1 METSS
6 NGLFGRIY
14 DGYFDGDPQWFSSAI
29 PASGYNTEI
38 RTDFNIPIG
47 VAPNGFSYEW
57 FGYFKPLSAEGYIE
71 DDFTFNVGSDD
82 SMFMWIGDN
91 ALTGNFTAENRLLS
105 AFGGASSSPIA
116 LRADTYYPVRIQWGH
131 PLEPTASA
139 LNIQAN
145 PSLRMANDFSGNNLF
160 YNTDATWTLYRGFY
174 IRINQLLDSGD
185 PSTNQIVFSNSSSA
199 PVGQNRTED
208 TNNDDFYVSGIN
220 GANTVAIVNLYGSS
234 EEVPIPLTYIK
245 NFAHTYIDNVLYN
258 GNALRTGLEDIN
270 IAFYTNSNLLSSS
283 MPEGTLFDSFE
294 FNEIQAVYQDPDG
307 GAVFYFDGNTG
318 LIDSYN
324 NINIDLVLPGSGYL
338 VDAEIVIAGNVLG
351 GTTPTNDAT
360 ITVTSVTPDNGID
373 GWNITGTPN
382 SQAVPSWFIT
392 DGNDDIYDS
401 GNYLGTNRSRCT
413 FTASTNS
420 NSQLVVTNVAEGELM
435 PHQSVWIEEAGEDS
449 GLFTTILWQISGTQG
464 KEGLYAAG
472 GYNYPPS
479 NLSSKVR
486 YANAIHYGV
495 NQDRDGSDI
504 FGTGST
510 YGSMYVNSIFSM
522 VAVNADISAFYY
534 NGESGADGSGEKL
547 LTPFAPHVPTCDP
560 RFDVHSTEREC
571 GEKRFRRLF
580 ALGYF

>member
-1 METSS
+1 MKPTAL
-6 NGLFGRIY
+6 GLFGRAY
-14 DGYFDGDPQWFSSAI
+14 QGYFDGDPQWFSTATFTGS
-29 PASGYNTEI
+29 SEI
-38 RTDFNIPIG
+38 RNEFNIPIG

-57 FGYFKPLSAEGYIE
+57 FGYFKPLSAEGYIQ
-71 DDFTFNVGSDD
+71 DDFTFSVSSDD
-82 SMFMWIGDN
+82 EMYMWIGDV
-91 ALTGNFTAENRLLS
+91 AISGYTVENRLLS
-105 AFGGASSSPIA
+105 AYGSEQSAPIA
-116 LRADTYYPVRIQWGH
+116 LRADTYYPVRVQWGH
-131 PLEPTASA
+131 PVEPTSSA
-139 LNIQAN
+139 LSIAAN
-145 PSLRMANDFSGNNLF
+145 PALRQANDFTAGNLF
-160 YNTDATWTLYRGFY
+160 HDSDATWTLYRGFY

-185 PSTNQIVFSNSSSA
+185 PSTNQIVFSNSPSA

-220 GANTVAIVNLYGSS
+220 GANTVAIVNLYGDS

-245 NFAHTYIDNVLYN
+245 NFAHAYIDNVLYN
-258 GNALRTGLEDIN
+258 GNNLRTDLEDIN
-270 IAFYTNSNLLSSS
+270 IAFYNNSNLLSSS
-283 MPEGTLFDSFE
+283 MPAGTLFADFE

-307 GAVFYFDGNTG
+307 GAVFYFNGNSG
-318 LIDSYN
+318 PIDSYDD
-324 NINIDLVLPGSGYL
+324 IDIDLVLPGSGYL

-373 GWNITGTPN
+373 GWTISGTPN
-382 SQAVPSWFIT
+382 SQAMPDWSIT
-392 DGNDDIYDS
+392 DGNADIYDG

-472 GYNYPPS
+472 GYNNPPS

-504 FGTGST
+504 FGTGSN

-522 VAVNADISAFYY
+522 VAVNADISTFYY
-534 NGESGADGSGEKL
+534 NGESGADGSGTKV
-547 LTPFAPHVPTCDP
+547 LTPFFDIQEDDP
-560 RFDVHSTEREC
+560 RYVAWATATELGKNRV
-571 GEKRFRRLF
+571 RRLL
-580 ALGYF
+580 ALGYL

>member
-1 METSS
+1 MYYFPFEFLISNNVETSS

-185 PSTNQIVFSNSSSA
+185 PSVNQIVFSNSISA
-199 PVGQNRTED
+199 PVGQNRTID

-220 GANTVAIVNLYGSS
+220 QANTVAIVNLYGN
-234 EEVPIPLTYIK
+234 ETGVPIPLTFVK

-258 GNALRTGLEDIN
+258 SNTLRNNIQSIN
-270 IAFYTNSNLLSSS
+270 TAFYANSAALIEC
-283 MPEGTLFDSFE
+283 MPEDTLEPDFPFYA
-294 FNEIQAVYQDPDG
+294 IQAVYREPIG
-307 GAVFYFDGNTG
+307 GAVFYFKQ
-318 LIDSYN
+318 DSYWETYETN
-324 NINIDLVLPGSGYL
+324 LNHTLVVAGSGYQEN
-338 VDAEIVIAGNVLG
+338 DQFVIPGNILG
-351 GTTPTNDAT
+351 GSTPENDCT
-360 ITVTSVTPDNGID
+360 VTVTSVGEAGELLNGNYSFSGTANAQATPAWYITNGTSD
-373 GWNITGTPN
+373 
-382 SQAVPSWFIT
+382 Q
-392 DGNDDIYDS
+392 YDH

-413 FTASTNS
+413 FTASTDS
-420 NSQLVVTNVAEGELM
+420 NQNFVVTNVAEGELS
-435 PHQSVWIEEAGEDS
+435 PFQSVWVEEDGNF
-449 GLFTTILWQISGTQG
+449 GRFTEILWQLDGTTGFAFKSETCQC
-464 KEGLYAAG
+464 
-472 GYNYPPS
+472 
-479 NLSSKVR
+479 
-486 YANAIHYGV
+486 HYLWCE
-495 NQDRDGSDI
+495 SDPDCI
-504 FGTGST
+504 QCIWPWQQLWF
-510 YGSMYVNSIFSM
+510 
-522 VAVNADISAFYY
+522 
-534 NGESGADGSGEKL
+534 
-547 LTPFAPHVPTCDP
+547 HVHQQHILHGC
-560 RFDVHSTEREC
+560 SQC
-571 GEKRFRRLF
+571 
-580 ALGYF
+580 